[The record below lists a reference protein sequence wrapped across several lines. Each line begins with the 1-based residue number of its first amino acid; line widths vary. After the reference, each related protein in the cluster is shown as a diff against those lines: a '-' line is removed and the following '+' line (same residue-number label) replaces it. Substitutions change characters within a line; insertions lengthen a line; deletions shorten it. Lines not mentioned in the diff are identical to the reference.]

1 MAALELLEEQ
11 PRRVEKLL
19 DNAETLRDELAREG
33 FEVAGSCTHIVPLL
47 IGASEPAARIVDY
60 ALEQGVFCEAALPPG
75 TPDGAARLRL
85 AVMASH
91 TRAELRGAAAVLAR
105 AALRAGVR
113 PGAGGPVAVAQLD
126 ELPRA
131 A

>member
-1 MAALELLEEQ
+1 
-11 PRRVEKLL
+11 
-19 DNAETLRDELAREG
+19 
-33 FEVAGSCTHIVPLL
+33 
-47 IGASEPAARIVDY
+47 
-60 ALEQGVFCEAALPPG
+60 
-75 TPDGAARLRL
+75 
-85 AVMASH
+85 MASH

-113 PGAGGPVAVAQLD
+113 PGAGGPVAVAQFD